1 MFFDLSQ
8 GRRIAG
14 ALIFIRKLKNCL
26 NEILSE
32 DKMKKLLNLKIF
44 SIIILLST
52 ATLISMVIIQGCE
65 KNESMRGTEFAKL
78 TYAPDVPSPIMRDHP
93 TKVIV
98 NLETKQVVG
107 RLADGVEYPFWTFG
121 GKVPGKFIR
130 IKVGDLVEFHLHNSP
145 TSTMP
150 HNIDMHAVTGPG
162 GGAPVSETLP
172 GHSSVFSFRAERAGL
187 FIYHCATQPVPLH
200 IANGM
205 YGLILVEPKDGL
217 DPVDKEFYVMQSEF
231 YTKDDYGTPGLQ
243 QFSMEKALAENPTYV
258 VFNGSVGSLT
268 NSNALQARVGDKI
281 RMFVGNIGPNKISSF
296 HIIGEIFD
304 KVYDYGGKDVTQRNV
319 QTVLIPAGGAVI
331 VEFTVKVPGTY
342 LLVDHSIF
350 RAFNKGAIGMLKVSG
365 EPNKEIFSGKQK
377 DEIFTGSQAELNG
390 GAIENDDSNVI
401 VNNESTSEMNEN
413 DINSVIEK
421 GKKVFSRTCI
431 ACHQANGKGL
441 PGIFPPLEKSEFLNA
456 DKERAIGIVLNGK
469 KGTVTVN
476 GQIFNN
482 VMPPQNL
489 SDGEVAAVLTYVY
502 HSFDNSK
509 KVVKTN
515 EVTKIRNK

>member
-1 MFFDLSQ
+1 
-8 GRRIAG
+8 
-14 ALIFIRKLKNCL
+14 
-26 NEILSE
+26 
-32 DKMKKLLNLKIF
+32 
-44 SIIILLST
+44 
-52 ATLISMVIIQGCE
+52 
-65 KNESMRGTEFAKL
+65 
-78 TYAPDVPSPIMRDHP
+78 
-93 TKVIV
+93 
-98 NLETKQVVG
+98 VVG
-107 RLADGVEYPFWTFG
+107 RLPDGVEYPFWTFG

-205 YGLILVEPKDGL
+205 YGLILVEPKDGF

-319 QTVLIPAGGAVI
+319 QTVLIPAGGAAI

-365 EPNKEIFSGKQK
+365 KPNKEIFSGKQK
-377 DEIFTGSQAELNG
+377 DEIYTGSQAELNG
-390 GAIENDDSNVI
+390 GPIKEDDSNI
-401 VNNESTSEMNEN
+401 TADNGSATTINEN
-413 DINSVIEK
+413 DINAVIEK
-421 GKKVFSRTCI
+421 GKEVFSRTCI

-441 PGIFPPLEKSEFLNA
+441 PGIFPPLAKSEFLNA

-469 KGTVTVN
+469 KGAVTVN
-476 GQIFNN
+476 GQTFNN
-482 VMPPQNL
+482 IMPPQNL

-509 KVVKTN
+509 KVVKTE
-515 EVTKIRNK
+515 EVTKQRNKQK